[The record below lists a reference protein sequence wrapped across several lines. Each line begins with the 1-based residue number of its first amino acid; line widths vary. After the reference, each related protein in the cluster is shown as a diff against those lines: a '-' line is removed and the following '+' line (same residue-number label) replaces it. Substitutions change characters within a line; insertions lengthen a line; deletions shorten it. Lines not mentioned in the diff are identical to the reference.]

1 MRIMNNISIGDKVTL
16 IDDGHSDYCGYM
28 DGDILTVIEINP
40 LDDFKYV
47 CGDGVKHNCRFKE
60 SEIEKHN

>member
-1 MRIMNNISIGDKVTL
+1 MKFKVGDKVTL

-40 LDDFKYV
+40 LDDFK
-47 CGDGVKHNCRFKE
+47 
-60 SEIEKHN
+60 